1 MNGTV
6 CLDSSV
12 LIRCLRGDADFR
24 SRVVAVPLPII
35 PVIVLAELL
44 VGALLS
50 RKPEE
55 ERQRVEQLAADCQ
68 VASPNVAT
76 AVRFAEIKAALRK
89 AGTPIPDHDIWIAA
103 LCIQHDWELAFR
115 DKHFPLV
122 PGLRCLPW

>member
-12 LIRCLRGDADFR
+12 LIRCLRGDADLQ
-24 SRVVAVPLPII
+24 SKVGAVAQPIL
-35 PVIVLAELL
+35 PVIALAELL
-44 VGALLS
+44 VGARLS
-50 RKPEE
+50 RKPEG
-55 ERQRVEQLAADCQ
+55 ERTRVEALAADCQ
-68 VASPNVAT
+68 VASPDAAT
-76 AVRFAEIKAALRK
+76 AERFAEIKAALRR